1 MSATMPTDDPL
12 SEIAAL
18 TAVAEAVDEARVAV
32 DGLRGHRVLRRSAEK
47 VSAESTLRGARA
59 SGALDGADLP
69 LDVVRRTVRAGGHLP
84 EPEGLV
90 VEGALRVAAE
100 VGLLQETWRRAP
112 LQVLARLHVL
122 AAAGRTTDDH
132 LGRPRPEAAT
142 RLASLAT
149 LLSMTKAPA
158 VVVSAVVHGEVLS
171 TQAFAVGGGVVARAA
186 ARLVLVTRGLD
197 PSAVSV
203 PEVGHVDLGS
213 AAYADALAGY
223 AAGGEDGVAAWVLH
237 CAQAVVLGARE
248 GVAVCESIQRGAT

>member
-1 MSATMPTDDPL
+1 
-12 SEIAAL
+12 
-18 TAVAEAVDEARVAV
+18 
-32 DGLRGHRVLRRSAEK
+32 VLRRSAEK

-84 EPEGLV
+84 APEGPV

-122 AAAGRTTDDH
+122 AAAGRTADDH
-132 LGRPRPEAAT
+132 LGRPRPEAAA

-149 LLSMTKAPA
+149 LLSTTKAPA

-171 TQAFAVGGGVVARAA
+171 TQAFAVGGGLVARAA

-203 PEVGHVDLGS
+203 PEVGHVDLGD

-223 AAGGEDGVAAWVLH
+223 AAGGQEGVVAWVLH

>member
-1 MSATMPTDDPL
+1 MRPADPL
-12 SEIAAL
+12 VAIAEL
-18 TAVAEAVDEARVAV
+18 PAVAEAVDGARLAV

-84 EPEGLV
+84 EPEGPV

-112 LQVLARLHVL
+112 LQVLARLHML
-122 AAAGRTTDDH
+122 AAAGRTTDDQ
-132 LGRPRPEAAT
+132 LGRPRPEAAA
-142 RLASLAT
+142 RLASLAL
-149 LLSMTKAPA
+149 LLSTTEAPA
-158 VVVSAVVHGEVLS
+158 VVVSAVVHGEVLA
-171 TQAFAVGGGVVARAA
+171 TQAFAIGGGVVARAA

-213 AAYADALAGY
+213 AAYVDALTGY
-223 AAGGEDGVAAWVLH
+223 ATGGEEGVAAWVLH

-248 GVAVCESIQRGAT
+248 GLAVCESIQRGAT

>member
-1 MSATMPTDDPL
+1 MPPDDVFAP
-12 SEIAAL
+12 IAAL
-18 TAVAEAVDEARVAV
+18 PSVADAVAEARVAV

-69 LDVVRRTVRAGGHLP
+69 LDVVRRTVRASGHLP
-84 EPEGLV
+84 EPEGPV

-122 AAAGRTTDDH
+122 AAAGRISADE
-132 LGRPRPEAAT
+132 LGRPRPEAAA
-142 RLASLAT
+142 RLASLAS
-149 LLSMTKAPA
+149 LLTTTQAPA
-158 VVVSAVVHGEVLS
+158 VVISAVVHGEVQAM
-171 TQAFAVGGGVVARAA
+171 QAFPVGGGVVARGV
-186 ARLVLVTRGLD
+186 ARLVLITRGLD

-203 PEVGHVDLGS
+203 PEVGHVDLGKQ
-213 AAYADALAGY
+213 AYEDALAGY
-223 AAGGEDGVAAWVLH
+223 AAGGEDGIAGWVVH

-248 GVAVCESIQRGAT
+248 GVAVCESIQRGAI